1 VSTPS
6 RTRSLRRFL
15 QETAAGT
22 VASLRGHDLLLY
34 AAGLTFYAALGLV
47 PLLLLASKAATLV
60 LSPESV
66 AAVGRRLGA
75 YAGQRLGL
83 DRAAEQLVVSGSR
96 LRPSAVVAA
105 VVPASL
111 YSEGFVRAFDRLS
124 ARGRRR
130 NRTARGRLFAP
141 LLFAASTLALV
152 VALAV
157 GGSLAGSLGRGPGAR
172 VLGIYLAFL
181 LLWVLSTG
189 VLALL
194 YRVFSSERPAAGA
207 LVLGAAATGSF
218 LAGMSLGFVLVVR
231 LATGVG
237 TPYGGNAAL
246 GAASVLGFLLYL
258 SHIVVL
264 VGFALTLR
272 LDARWRTPVVG
283 VAARLVEALP
293 AGVGQ

>member
-1 VSTPS
+1 MSTPS

-66 AAVGRRLGA
+66 AAVG
-75 YAGQRLGL
+75 
-83 DRAAEQLVVSGSR
+83 SR

-141 LLFAASTLALV
+141 LLFAASSLALV

-172 VLGIYLAFL
+172 VLGVYLAFL

-283 VAARLVEALP
+283 VAARLVEPLP